1 MKIYTRTGDSGTTG
15 LFGGGR
21 VLKSHPRIEA
31 YGTVDEANSAVGVA
45 RAFLPEPA
53 AIQPLDQI
61 LAAIQR
67 DLFVLGADL
76 ATPIESKAMTAR
88 LTSEHVDRIESSI
101 DQLQDDLP
109 PLKRFILP
117 GGTHAGAHLHLA
129 RTICRRAERLVVDA
143 SAEEEISEFAVI
155 YLNRLS
161 DLLFVAARW
170 INMREGV
177 GDEEWNPSS

>member
-21 VLKSHPRIEA
+21 VPKSHPRIDA
-31 YGTVDEANSAVGVA
+31 YGTVDETNSAVGVA
-45 RAFLPEPA
+45 RAFLPA
-53 AIQPLDQI
+53 AAEIRSFDRM
-61 LAAIQR
+61 LAAVQR

-76 ATPIESKAMTAR
+76 ATPLDSKAKTAR
-88 LTSEHVDRIESSI
+88 LTGDHVERIENAI
-101 DQLQDDLP
+101 DRLQDELT

-117 GGTHAGAHLHLA
+117 GGTPAGSHLHLA
-129 RTICRRAERLVVDA
+129 RTTCRRAERLVVGVSA
-143 SAEEEISEFAVI
+143 AEEVSEFAVV

-177 GDEEWNPSS
+177 GDDEWDPSG